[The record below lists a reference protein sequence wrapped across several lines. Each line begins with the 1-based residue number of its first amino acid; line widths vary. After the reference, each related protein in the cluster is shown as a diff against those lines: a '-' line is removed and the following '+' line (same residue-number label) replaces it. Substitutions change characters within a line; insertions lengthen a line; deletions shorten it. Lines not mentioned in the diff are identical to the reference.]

1 MGNVIVRYKLWPD
14 RVEEN
19 ERLVKAVY
27 EQLHRERPAGVH
39 YATVKLPDGLTFM
52 HIVFDVETTSRELNK
67 LDAFKAF
74 SAEVAD
80 RCEEPPVPMP
90 LTVIGSYDL
99 IP

>member
-27 EQLHRERPAGVH
+27 EQLHRERPESVH
-39 YATVKLPDGLTFM
+39 YATVKLPDGLTYG
-52 HIVFDVETTSRELNK
+52 VRRRDDESR
-67 LDAFKAF
+67 AQQARRVQAF
-74 SAEVAD
+74 SAEVAS
-80 RCEEPPVPMP
+80 RCEEPPVPMT